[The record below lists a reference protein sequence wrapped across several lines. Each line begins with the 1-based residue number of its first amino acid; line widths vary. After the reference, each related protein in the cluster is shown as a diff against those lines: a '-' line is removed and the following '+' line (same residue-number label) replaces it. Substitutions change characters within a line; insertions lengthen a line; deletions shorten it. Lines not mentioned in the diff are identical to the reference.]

1 MDDQMNNDVKMNK
14 LCKSLPK
21 KMIKELR
28 KKPAQRSLSGNIV
41 DVDIN

>member
-1 MDDQMNNDVKMNK
+1 MYNQMNNDVKMNN
-14 LCKSLPK
+14 LCKSVPK

-28 KKPAQRSLSGNIV
+28 KKPAQRSLLGNIL